1 MSGKP
6 DASSERKRN
15 VRNERTIMLYK
26 AKTLRGFKLDSL
38 DGEFGE
44 VKELYFDEVENRISL
59 KQ

>member
-1 MSGKP
+1 
-6 DASSERKRN
+6 
-15 VRNERTIMLYK
+15 MLHK
-26 AKTLRGFKLDSL
+26 AKTLRGFKLGSL

>member
-6 DASSERKRN
+6 RN